1 MNHPSKVIAVGVST
15 FLLGLALPV
24 LLIWNPGGW
33 QWAEDLG
40 GRAREARPGA
50 ATTENAKK
58 QLWTCSMHPHILKE
72 EPGPCPICQMR
83 LTPVRDSTV
92 PTAIEGGLGEAEKPA
107 GERKILYWRAPMDPN
122 FTSDQPGKSP
132 TGMDLIPV
140 YEQEAVAPGAV
151 RVDPSFTQNFA
162 VRTAVAEKGSI
173 SLDIRTVGI
182 LSHNEKAIVS
192 VNTRFEG
199 WIEKAF
205 YNNIG
210 EAVQRG
216 DPLFEIYSPQLV
228 TTQKE
233 YLAALDYVEK
243 LSGSAYPEAVER
255 ARSLLESSVERMR
268 YWNVTP
274 EQIRQ
279 LEATRK
285 VRRTVTVYSPASGFI
300 VYKMGDSLEGMRL
313 TPGMTVLKLA
323 DHSKLWAEVELYEH
337 QIRHARVGQR
347 VRVEVDAFPGRVW
360 QGRIDFFDT
369 AVDPKTRTLKA
380 YVEVDNKDF
389 RLRPEMFATV
399 LIRLPGSA
407 SSVRVPSEA
416 VLHSGERA
424 VVIVRKADNIFEPR
438 EVELGAEADGLQAV
452 LSGVRAGEIVVTSS
466 QFLIDSESNLRAAIT
481 RMLDKRAAQDDPAQ
495 GDPAQG
501 KPPPMMPGE
510 APAVTPGGEKEHV
523 H

>member
-40 GRAREARPGA
+40 GRGRETQPGA
-50 ATTENAKK
+50 ATTQKSKK
-58 QLWTCSMHPHILKE
+58 QLWTCAMHPHILKE

-92 PTAIEGGLGEAEKPA
+92 PAEVAGGSGEAEKPA
-107 GERKILYWRAPMDPN
+107 GERKILYWRAPMEPN

-132 TGMDLIPV
+132 MGMDLIPV
-140 YEQEAVAPGAV
+140 YEEDAIAPGAV
-151 RVDPSFTQNFA
+151 RVDPGFTQNFA
-162 VRTAVAEKGSI
+162 VRTAVAERGSV
-173 SLDIRTVGI
+173 SLDIRTVGV
-182 LSHNEKAIVS
+182 LSHNEKDLVS
-192 VNTRFEG
+192 VNTRYEG

-210 EAVQRG
+210 EAVKRG

-268 YWNVTP
+268 YWDVTA
-274 EQIRQ
+274 EQIEQLKSTRQ
-279 LEATRK
+279 
-285 VRRTVTVYSPASGFI
+285 VRRTITVYSPASGLI
-300 VYKMGDSLEGMRL
+300 IHKMGDSLEGMRL
-313 TPGMTVLKLA
+313 TPGMTVLKLG
-323 DHSKLWAEVELYEH
+323 DHSKLWVEVELYEH
-337 QIRHARVGQR
+337 QIRYARVGQR
-347 VRVEVDAFPGRVW
+347 VRVEVDAFPGRAW
-360 QGRIDFFDT
+360 RGRIDFFDT

-380 YVEVDNKDF
+380 YVEVDNKEH
-389 RLRPEMFATV
+389 RLRPKMFANV

-424 VVIVRKADNIFEPR
+424 VVIVKKADNIFEPR
-438 EVELGAEADGLQAV
+438 EVELGAEAGGQQAV

-481 RMLDKRAAQDDPAQ
+481 RMLDKRAAQ

-501 KPPPMMPGE
+501 KPPPMMPG
-510 APAVTPGGEKEHV
+510 GEKEHV